1 MQFLESL
8 LDYFQNNW
16 TRFLMALVILA
27 VARFVV
33 FLIQRLL
40 KPFFIR
46 REIDLGR
53 QYTTVQIIKYVVY
66 TLAILFALET
76 IGVSLSVLW
85 AGSAALLVGA
95 GLGLQQT
102 FNDFTSG
109 LIILFEG
116 SLQVGDVV
124 LVDGQPARVEKIGL
138 RTSEV
143 KTLDNILINIPNSM
157 LVVEKVT
164 NVSKDK
170 TPSRYQVEV
179 GVEYGS
185 DVELVKKL
193 LLQAAEGHPKILKK
207 PQPRV
212 QFKNFGDSSLD
223 FVLHFYTQDHWGSV
237 FIRSDLRF
245 EIDRLFREN
254 GITIPFP
261 QRDIWIRSQQ
271 NGSAAE

>member
-1 MQFLESL
+1 
-8 LDYFQNNW
+8 
-16 TRFLMALVILA
+16 MARLFIFILH
-27 VARFVV
+27 
-33 FLIQRLL
+33 RLL
-40 KPFFIR
+40 KRFFTR

-53 QYTTVQIIKYVVY
+53 QYTTLQITKYVVY
-66 TLAILFALET
+66 TLAILLALEA
-76 IGVSLSVLW
+76 IGVPLSVIW

-124 LVDGQPARVEKIGL
+124 MVDGQFARVEKIGL

-179 GVEYGS
+179 GVAYGS
-185 DVELVKKL
+185 DVQLVKKL
-193 LLQAAEGHPKILKK
+193 LLQAAEAHPKILKR
-207 PQPRV
+207 PAPRV

-223 FVLHFYTQDHWGSV
+223 FALHFFTQDHWGSA

-245 EIDRLFREN
+245 EINRLFREH
-254 GITIPFP
+254 GIAIPFP
-261 QRDIWIRSQQ
+261 QRDIWIRSEQ
-271 NGSAAE
+271 NGDDDDGPLT